1 MVQEVVIFHKPRR
14 PSYRKCASCPAVI
27 SSNGCWNYKLH
38 FFDNTISLAS
48 LKVSVRLERLVL
60 RPFWVCQSEQM
71 LRNWLPIAREKMCW
85 LRCLKEGLAQEEGG
99 CCGEL
104 I

>member
-1 MVQEVVIFHKPRR
+1 MVQEVVNFHKPRR

-27 SSNGCWNYKLH
+27 SSNGFWNYNLH

-48 LKVSVRLERLVL
+48 LKVSVWLERLL
-60 RPFWVCQSEQM
+60 HRPFWVCQSEQM

-99 CCGEL
+99 CGGEL